1 MVDVTREH
9 SEVRYVIEFGD
20 SQRPERFVF
29 NEGEAKLL
37 LKKLQLALYPE
48 RYPERTGP

>member
-1 MVDVTREH
+1 MVDVTREQ
-9 SEVRYVIEFGD
+9 SETRYIIEFGD

-37 LKKLQLALYPE
+37 LKKLKAAL
-48 RYPERTGP
+48 YPERTGP